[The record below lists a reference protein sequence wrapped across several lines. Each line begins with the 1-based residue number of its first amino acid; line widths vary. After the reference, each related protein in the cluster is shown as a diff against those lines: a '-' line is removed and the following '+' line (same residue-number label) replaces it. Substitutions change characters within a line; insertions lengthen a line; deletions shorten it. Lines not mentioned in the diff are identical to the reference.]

1 MKRHP
6 QGQTCPLLA
15 RLSKLEEFTHE
26 LSNWVGLTMN
36 SLIMAE
42 RQRDR
47 WYDHMAVAT
56 GLAVRA
62 TSSLRCLMLELAEI
76 RRFHYS
82 SQEVTEDFQACSLRL
97 RAGEGSR
104 TPDGPVLA
112 EQPQRPEE

>member
-1 MKRHP
+1 MKEHAE
-6 QGQTCPLLA
+6 GKTCPLLA

-36 SLIMAE
+36 SLIMAD

-62 TSSLRCLMLELAEI
+62 TSSLSRNF
-76 RRFHYS
+76 RFQLYLR
-82 SQEVTEDFQACSLRL
+82 TKPTPAPLCCQAQASM
-97 RAGEGSR
+97 AAVG
-104 TPDGPVLA
+104 
-112 EQPQRPEE
+112 